1 MHTLI
6 PFYCLNIHAGVQYF
20 KFNSRN
26 FASLIPFAYLV
37 DTLKK
42 QYPKQLVA
50 FLCCTLLGAL
60 PAFAK
65 QVPQKEMMRIGD
77 EVVSLES
84 GKIFVKA
91 QECIDH
97 NQFDQAAELLK
108 NFLSTYPK
116 SPSAHYK
123 YGFVL
128 LQQDKNAEA
137 LEQAKL
143 CTEAAPQLFSGW
155 ALLGEA
161 AANLKQLP
169 QAKEAY
175 QKALSIQASGENADI
190 VREHLSE
197 LNSPSKEAASVM
209 VEDPE
214 LVRKN
219 KEIMKTN
226 KAISLCNESSEMLK
240 QKQFEQALANCRQA
254 YAIEPELDSVKE
266 HLVVVLNDYASD
278 CVQKENLKQA
288 ESLTKE
294 AVSILSKGGVSTA
307 SSFTTLKN
315 YAALLKF
322 LGREDEAKQV
332 EAQMKSLK

>member
-1 MHTLI
+1 
-6 PFYCLNIHAGVQYF
+6 
-20 KFNSRN
+20 
-26 FASLIPFAYLV
+26 
-37 DTLKK
+37 
-42 QYPKQLVA
+42 
-50 FLCCTLLGAL
+50 
-60 PAFAK
+60 
-65 QVPQKEMMRIGD
+65 MMRIGD
-77 EVVSLES
+77 EIVSIEA

-91 QECIDH
+91 QECIDQ
-97 NQFDQAAELLK
+97 NQFDQAAELLNK
-108 NFLSTYPK
+108 FLSTYPK
-116 SPSAHYK
+116 SASAHYK

-143 CTEAAPQLFSGW
+143 CTQSAPQSFSGW
-155 ALLGEA
+155 ALYGEA
-161 AANLKQLP
+161 AANLKQIP

-175 QKALSIQASGENADI
+175 QKALSIQSSGENADI

-197 LNSPSKEAASVM
+197 LNSPVKEAASVM

-219 KEIMKTN
+219 QEIMKTN
-226 KAISLCNESSEMLK
+226 RAISLCNESSEMLK

-254 YAIEPELDSVKE
+254 YAIEADLDSVKE

-288 ESLTKE
+288 EALTKE
-294 AVSILSKGGVSTA
+294 AVSILSKGGVSKA

-322 LGREDEAKQV
+322 LGRDEESRQV
-332 EAQMKSLK
+332 EAQMQSLK